1 MTIIEIPKYNPGCI
15 SGEVKN
21 FMIVVGLHISKL
33 GDKNTIKI
41 DDSKFDWKYTADP
54 FELFIK
60 IKNGRRYLKI
70 KMMHPDSIRDLNFS
84 IGLV

>member
-1 MTIIEIPKYNPGCI
+1 MIEIPEYNPRCI
-15 SGEVKN
+15 SGSVRD
-21 FMIVVGLHISKL
+21 FMIVVGLHITKL

-41 DDSKFDWKYTADP
+41 DDSKFDWEYTADP

-70 KMMHPDSIRDLNFS
+70 KMMHPDSIKDLTFS
-84 IGLV
+84 TGII